1 MAALSSHQKLE
12 TSNKCPLRASWG
24 EPVAANTLIS
34 AQETECRP
42 LASGIVR
49 EYISVVFKPSGLWS
63 FFYSNHE
70 RLTQAVRDR

>member
-24 EPVAANTLIS
+24 ELVTANILIS

-63 FFYSNHE
+63 F
-70 RLTQAVRDR
+70 LTATMGD